1 MTQYIVYE
9 VWVCLFC
16 VCTGVCKSNNITDHQ
31 QAMNDAVAAAMLR
44 QTNKDVTE
52 EPDTTAVG
60 SDEQPS
66 TDDHVESSEDVELS
80 KEDLW

>member
-1 MTQYIVYE
+1 
-9 VWVCLFC
+9 
-16 VCTGVCKSNNITDHQ
+16 
-31 QAMNDAVAAAMLR
+31 MNDAVAAAMLR

-52 EPDTTAVG
+52 DTTAVG

-80 KEDLW
+80 KEDL